1 MLNYLTQSAKWCL
14 FLFVLSTLL
23 ITSNLLAQNA
33 HAQVKILDTQVT
45 FPASGAQVAIA
56 LSAPTK
62 YSYFTLQKP
71 ERLVIDL
78 QKTQGKVSITERST
92 TKLIRKVRES
102 TAKKA
107 GDKRIVID
115 LRKDVDASLSFVTRG
130 GKPTLL
136 IAFDD
141 PQPAAPK
148 ITTKNQPERDTDII
162 IALDAGHGGRD
173 PGSVG
178 PAGTY
183 EKRITLAIAKNLQ
196 KKINAVS
203 GMRAILT
210 REGDYYI
217 SPSARPEIAR
227 EKGADLLISIHADA
241 FHTPQP
247 RGGSVWVL
255 NTRRGNSEL
264 GKWMERTERHS
275 ELLGGAGDALE
286 SSEEDKWLMRTL
298 IDMTLNETIS
308 DSFTLSQKVIKEMKK
323 VTRMHKK
330 EPQHASL
337 AVLTAPD
344 IPSILVEVGFISNPT
359 EEKNLNWSQHRSKLA
374 DSILRALKIY
384 FRANPPDGSLWAMQK
399 HSELLEY
406 KVKSGDS
413 LIRIA
418 RRYDVSLEN
427 LKKTNNLS
435 SNTIRIGQALKIPVG
450 N

>member
-1 MLNYLTQSAKWCL
+1 M
-14 FLFVLSTLL
+14 FLVA
-23 ITSNLLAQNA
+23 NLLAQPA
-33 HAQVKILDTQVT
+33 YAQTKILDTQIT
-45 FPASGAQVAIA
+45 YPASGAQVAIA
-56 LSAPTK
+56 LSAKTK

-71 ERLVIDL
+71 DRLVIDL
-78 QKTQGKVSITERST
+78 QNTQGKVNITERNA
-92 TKLIRKVRES
+92 TKLIHKVRES

-107 GDKRIVID
+107 GDKRIVVD
-115 LRKDVDASLSFVTRG
+115 LRKDVDASLSFINRG

-136 IAFDD
+136 VAFDD

-148 ITTKNQPERDTDII
+148 ITMRDQPERDTDII

-196 KKINAVS
+196 QKINAVN

-286 SSEEDKWLMRTL
+286 SSEEDKWLVRTL

-359 EEKNLNWSQHRSKLA
+359 EEKNLNWAQHRSKLA

-399 HSELLEY
+399 NSELLDY

-418 RRYDVSLEN
+418 RRYDVSLES

-435 SNTIRIGQALKIPVG
+435 SNTIRIGQSLKIPIG